1 MANGSSSSGATKGG
15 ANQGLGNGGGNGG
28 GGNKKVG
35 IIPPKKNPF
44 KPFKTYQKEFDK
56 AKDAK
61 SLAKV
66 LEDNGVAISDKFLRY
81 IDSGKYP
88 IESAKAFLKGNLL
101 TISHYGDGERFVG
114 FGAYKD
120 SNSGVV
126 AYYSHP
132 TITGSQGNGYVA
144 VNIGHPSSRSSSIY
158 GTGAHEGFHHVN
170 AVIADAKKQDMYT
183 YANDVVKKSYSSW
196 SKKSGKSTGDI
207 KNDFRTHVS
216 AYGATKDSEALS
228 ESMKNVIMKKGK
240 ASSLSKTVF
249 NQIREDA
256 KKYKTGKHKTP

>member
-28 GGNKKVG
+28 GGSKKVG
-35 IIPPKKNPF
+35 IIPAKKNPF
-44 KPFKTYQKEFDK
+44 KQFKTYQKEFER

-81 IDSGKYP
+81 IESGKYP

-120 SNSGVV
+120 SNSPVV
-126 AYYSHP
+126 AFYQHP
-132 TITGSQGNGYVA
+132 TITGSQGNGYIA
-144 VNIGHPSSRSSSIY
+144 VNIGHPASRSQSIY
-158 GTGAHEGFHHVN
+158 GTGAHEGYHHVN
-170 AVIADAKKQDMYT
+170 AVIADAKNVSMYS
-183 YANDVVKKSYSSW
+183 YANDVVKSAYSGW
-196 SKKSGKSTGDI
+196 SKKSGLSTGDI
-207 KNDFRTHVS
+207 KKDFTTHVS
-216 AYGATKDSEALS
+216 AYGASKDSEALS
-228 ESMKNVIMKKGK
+228 ESMKNVIMKKSN

-249 NQIREDA
+249 KQVLADA
-256 KKYKTGKHKTP
+256 RKHKTGKFK